1 MKIKMIIALVMLF
14 SIGLW
19 GGESIAIVKSV
30 NGNAQIKRDSAY
42 LNLVRGSELQT
53 GDIVQTSDKASVGLV
68 FNDGTVLSVGPKSM
82 LELNKYLFKPSSKE
96 YDFDVTLKKGT
107 TAYESGK
114 LGKLAPEKVAFR
126 VPQGSIGVR
135 GTKFIVDVEE

>member
-1 MKIKMIIALVMLF
+1 MKVV
-14 SIGLW
+14 IGFYLLCTAVFVW
-19 GGESIAIVKSV
+19 GGENIAIAKSV
-30 NGNAQIKRDSAY
+30 NGNVQVKRDTAY
-42 LNLVRGSELQT
+42 LNVLRGSELQS
-53 GDIVQTSDKASVGLV
+53 GDIVQTSNNASVGLV

-114 LGKLAPEKVAFR
+114 LGKMAPQKVAFR
-126 VPQGSIGVR
+126 VPQGIIGIR
-135 GTKFIVDVEE
+135 GTKFVVDVEE

>member
-1 MKIKMIIALVMLF
+1 MKIV
-14 SIGLW
+14 IGFYLLCTAVFVW
-19 GGESIAIVKSV
+19 GGENIAIAKSV
-30 NGNAQIKRDSAY
+30 NGNVQVKRDSVY
-42 LNLVRGSELQT
+42 LNVVRGSELQS
-53 GDIVQTSDKASVGLV
+53 GDIVQTSDNASVGLV

-114 LGKLAPEKVAFR
+114 LGKMAPQKVAFR
-126 VPQGSIGVR
+126 VPQGSIGIR